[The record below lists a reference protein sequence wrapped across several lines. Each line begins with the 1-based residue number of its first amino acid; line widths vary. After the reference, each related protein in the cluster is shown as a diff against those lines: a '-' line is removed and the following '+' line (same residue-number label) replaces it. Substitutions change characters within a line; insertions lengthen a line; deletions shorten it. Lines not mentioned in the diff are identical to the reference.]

1 MAVTAA
7 SFPSSSTSASEDEL
21 EDEEDEEGRIVERL
35 SGPLS
40 RNTSVNHDFI
50 ADNFTRSRARRDRRR
65 VDDDESW
72 RRGLPYACNRA
83 TCSKNAARSLAN

>member
-1 MAVTAA
+1 M
-7 SFPSSSTSASEDEL
+7 
-21 EDEEDEEGRIVERL
+21 ERL

-65 VDDDESW
+65 RRVDDDESQMDYLKLAIAPLAPKTHQS
-72 RRGLPYACNRA
+72 RLASRNR
-83 TCSKNAARSLAN
+83 